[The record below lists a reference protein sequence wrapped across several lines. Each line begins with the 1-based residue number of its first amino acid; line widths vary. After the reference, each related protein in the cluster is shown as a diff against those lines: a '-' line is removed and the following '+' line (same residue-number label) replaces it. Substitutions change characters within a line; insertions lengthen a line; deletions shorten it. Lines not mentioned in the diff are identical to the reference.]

1 MGSTMADKPH
11 ALCLPFPGQGHINP
25 MMKLAMLLHS
35 RGFHI
40 TFVNTHFTHERIAES
55 CGPSALT
62 GLHDF
67 RLETISDGLPQDHG
81 RILKLPELCEAALKN
96 FPAPLK
102 QLIVE
107 INESGDVP
115 PVSCIVS
122 SGFLNFTQ
130 EIADEVGVP
139 RVALWTT
146 SACGYWGYFHVPD
159 LIQKGYT
166 PLKDEKCLSNGYL
179 NTRLDWVPEMPDICL
194 KDMPSFIRTTDPN
207 EYMLHFTKD
216 EAQKAFKSSAL
227 ILNTFDEFETEILD
241 AMKAKLPCP
250 IYTMGPLLTFASH
263 ACKDQVNQ
271 IPTNLWK
278 EDSYCLEWLDN
289 KEIGSVIYVNFGSI
303 AVLTTHQLN
312 EFAWGLAKSQKPFIW
327 IIRKDLV
334 MGESAILSQEFTNEI
349 KERGLI
355 TGWCNQAQVLSHPS
369 VGGFLTHAGWNSTLE
384 SICNGV
390 PMICWPF
397 FAEQPM
403 NCRYACSKW
412 GIGMEI
418 SSGLKREEVEG
429 LVRELMEGEKG
440 RELRSRVKIWKETSK
455 AAIKFGG
462 SSYCNLDRLIKEVLM
477 KQQ

>member
-1 MGSTMADKPH
+1 
-11 ALCLPFPGQGHINP
+11 
-25 MMKLAMLLHS
+25 
-35 RGFHI
+35 
-40 TFVNTHFTHERIAES
+40 
-55 CGPSALT
+55 
-62 GLHDF
+62 
-67 RLETISDGLPQDHG
+67 
-81 RILKLPELCEAALKN
+81 
-96 FPAPLK
+96 
-102 QLIVE
+102 
-107 INESGDVP
+107 
-115 PVSCIVS
+115 
-122 SGFLNFTQ
+122 
-130 EIADEVGVP
+130 
-139 RVALWTT
+139 
-146 SACGYWGYFHVPD
+146 
-159 LIQKGYT
+159 
-166 PLKDEKCLSNGYL
+166 
-179 NTRLDWVPEMPDICL
+179 
-194 KDMPSFIRTTDPN
+194 MPSFIRTTDPN

-216 EAQKAFKSSAL
+216 ETQKAFKSSAL

-250 IYTMGPLLTFASH
+250 IYTMSPLLTFASH